1 MFTRTACAPQKGG
14 SVVTLADYFVQIQS
28 TGERVRMSKDSI
40 REIML
45 ASKME
50 RTSKIVFNDGSAIL
64 CHSTL
69 WDADNS
75 GYERYIHGKGNVV
88 VGS

>member
-1 MFTRTACAPQKGG
+1 M
-14 SVVTLADYFVQIQS
+14 TLADYFVRRQN
-28 TGERVRMSKDSI
+28 TEERVRVSKDSI
-40 REIML
+40 REITL

-69 WDADNS
+69 WDVDNS